1 MSEAALLFL
10 CLGCVLLLAGVGL
23 ALLYR
28 SNGGA
33 RVGSGRWFTAVL
45 LVGIGAGA
53 ALAPLVSMFL
63 VSRL

>member
-1 MSEAALLFL
+1 MSDVALALL
-10 CLGCVLLLAGVGL
+10 CLGCVLLLVGIGL
-23 ALLYR
+23 ALWYR

-45 LVGIGAGA
+45 VLVVGAAA
-53 ALAPLVSMFL
+53 ALAPLLAMFL

>member
-1 MSEAALLFL
+1 MSDVALALL
-10 CLGCVLLLAGVGL
+10 CVLLLVGVGL
-23 ALLYR
+23 ALWYR

-45 LVGIGAGA
+45 VLVVGAAA
-53 ALAPLVSMFL
+53 ALAPLLAMFL

>member
-1 MSEAALLFL
+1 MSDVALVLL

-23 ALLYR
+23 ALWYR

-45 LVGIGAGA
+45 LVVVGAGA
-53 ALAPLVSMFL
+53 VLTPLAAMFL

>member
-1 MSEAALLFL
+1 MSDVALVLL

-23 ALLYR
+23 ALWYR

-45 LVGIGAGA
+45 LVVVGAGA
-53 ALAPLVSMFL
+53 ALTPLVAMFL

>member
-1 MSEAALLFL
+1 
-10 CLGCVLLLAGVGL
+10 VLLLAGVGL

>member
-1 MSEAALLFL
+1 MSDVALVVL

-23 ALLYR
+23 ALWYR

-33 RVGSGRWFTAVL
+33 RVGTGRWFAVIL
-45 LVGIGAGA
+45 LVVAGAGA
-53 ALAPLVSMFL
+53 VAVPLTAVYL